1 MLSCRCFR
9 SGSTKPASF
18 SPTLSPLRFHLAPHP
33 HILRHFLG
41 KTMQDGAFSLHKKP
55 KCPTQRISAWG
66 QTQGLLCVG
75 CDFRRG
81 CPFRL
86 LQYLPAGRL
95 VWAAPQLF
103 PSSAPSYGQSA
114 LLWGQSTDFFR
125 SGGIWPARNAVRRRK
140 IGTSF
145 FPGSSGWML
154 SFPVSCPFPD
164 ICQGS
169 ANIKS
174 PVQTELHGAFIQAFS
189 FALGSGIARC
199 IKHSP
204 DHLHRVLRDCAC
216 SEPR

>member
-1 MLSCRCFR
+1 MCCLAAVSGQETQNRRPFLPLYPHFVSTLPHIHTFCATFWAKQCRMVPSPSIKNQKAPRREFPRGAKPRVCCALGAT
-9 SGSTKPASF
+9 SGGASF
-18 SPTLSPLRFHLAPHP
+18 P
-33 HILRHFLG
+33 
-41 KTMQDGAFSLHKKP
+41 
-55 KCPTQRISAWG
+55 
-66 QTQGLLCVG
+66 G
-75 CDFRRG
+75 C
-81 CPFRL
+81 
-86 LQYLPAGRL
+86 
-95 VWAAPQLF
+95 
-103 PSSAPSYGQSA
+103 SSAALRGALSGCFAAVSVLRA

-125 SGGIWPARNAVRRRK
+125 SGGIWPAQNAVRRRK
-140 IGTSF
+140 IGTTF
-145 FPGSSGWML
+145 FPGSSGGML

-204 DHLHRVLRDCAC
+204 DHLHRALRDCAC

>member
-1 MLSCRCFR
+1 MPHAENFR
-9 SGSTKPASF
+9 
-18 SPTLSPLRFHLAPHP
+18 
-33 HILRHFLG
+33 
-41 KTMQDGAFSLHKKP
+41 
-55 KCPTQRISAWG
+55 
-66 QTQGLLCVG
+66 VG
-75 CDFRRG
+75 PNPGFAVRWV
-81 CPFRL
+81 
-86 LQYLPAGRL
+86 QLPAGL
-95 VWAAPQLF
+95 PFPAAPVPACGPPCLAAPQLF
-103 PSSAPSYGQSA
+103 PSSAPSCGQSA

-125 SGGIWPARNAVRRRK
+125 SGGIWPAQNAVRRRK
-140 IGTSF
+140 IGTPF
-145 FPGSSGWML
+145 FPGSSGGML

-204 DHLHRVLRDCAC
+204 DHLHRALRDYAC